1 MKLFERILFSAVALL
16 SAAACTS
23 EGDDAAKDKSAEF
36 RIVTPTVDV
45 ARDTAKASIEFYSP
59 NDWHVESDD
68 EWIVVGDQS
77 GSASTEKQTVEFALR
92 ENTTGAKRVGLI
104 TVDAGADCY
113 DVVKITQSESI
124 EKSVSALYD
133 KIYAEN
139 FGRVYICAHRA
150 NTWSGTWDK
159 ADCPENSIPA
169 IERAIKVGMDMVEL
183 DVRRT
188 KDGVLVLCHD
198 AAIQSTTTGTGAI
211 ADLTYDQICQYDMR
225 LRVNNNAVI
234 SGVHIPRLVDALK
247 ACKGRIFVNLD
258 LAKTE
263 IPASEV
269 VAAVREA
276 DMMDEV
282 TFYTGSDAD
291 LAKSYCKLDHRIAPH
306 LSITAAGNTAS
317 LAALDRTPLYQINCK
332 YYNGTS
338 GTTALSEGI
347 RSNGFCTFSN
357 YLDYDEAARKNGD
370 TEMLDKFVAARIDF
384 MQSDYGDCPAI
395 QNYLK
400 SKGLR

>member
-1 MKLFERILFSAVALL
+1 MKLFERILFYAAALL

-23 EGDDAAKDKSAEF
+23 GSDDTDAQDTEF
-36 RIVTPTVDV
+36 RVVTPAVDV

-59 NDWHVESDD
+59 NDWRVDSDD
-68 EWIVVGDQS
+68 DWIVIGEQT
-77 GSASTEKQTVEFALR
+77 GGASSEKQTVEFAIR
-92 ENTTGAKRVGLI
+92 ENTTGAKRIGLI
-104 TVDAGADCY
+104 AIDAGADCY

-133 KIYAEN
+133 KIYSEN

-169 IERAIKVGMDMVEL
+169 IERAVKVGMDMVEL

-198 AAIQSTTTGTGAI
+198 VVINTTTTGTGAI

-225 LRVNNNAVI
+225 LRVNNNAI
-234 SGVHIPRLVDALK
+234 IKGVHIPRLVDALK
-247 ACKGRIFVNLD
+247 ACKGKIFVNLD

-263 IPASEV
+263 IPAAEV

-291 LAKSYCKLDHRIAPH
+291 LAKSYCKLDRRIAPH
-306 LSITAAGNTAS
+306 LSITTAGATAS

-347 RSNGFCTFSN
+347 RANGFCTFSN
-357 YLDYDEAARKNGD
+357 YLDYDEAARKSGD
-370 TEMLDKFVAARIDF
+370 TSMLDKFVAARIDF
-384 MQSDYGDCPAI
+384 LQSDYGDCPAI

>member
-1 MKLFERILFSAVALL
+1 MKLFERILFVAAALL
-16 SAAACTS
+16 SAAACTTS
-23 EGDDAAKDKSAEF
+23 SGGDGIEGTEF
-36 RIVTPTVDV
+36 RIVTPAIDV

-59 NDWHVESDD
+59 NDWRVESDYD
-68 EWIVVGDQS
+68 WIVVGDQS
-77 GSASTEKQTVEFALR
+77 GSASAEKQTVEFALR
-92 ENTTGAKRVGLI
+92 ENTTGAERVGLI

-133 KIYAEN
+133 RIHAEN

-150 NTWSGTWDK
+150 NTWSGTWGR

-169 IERAIKVGMDMVEL
+169 IERAIEVGMDMVEL

-198 AAIQSTTTGTGAI
+198 TAIQSTTTGTGYI
-211 ADLTYDQICQYDMR
+211 TDLTYDEICRYDMR

-234 SGVHIPRLVDALK
+234 KGVHIPRLVDALK

-258 LAKTE
+258 LAKTS
-263 IPASEV
+263 IPAAEV

-291 LAKSYCKLDHRIAPH
+291 LAKSYCKLDRRIAPH
-306 LSITAAGNTAS
+306 LSITTAGATAS

-347 RSNGFCTFSN
+347 RSNGFCSFSN
-357 YLDYDEAARKNGD
+357 HLDYDEAARKNGN
-370 TEMLDKFVAARIDF
+370 TEMLEKFVAARIDF
-384 MQSDYGDCPAI
+384 LQSDYGDCPNI